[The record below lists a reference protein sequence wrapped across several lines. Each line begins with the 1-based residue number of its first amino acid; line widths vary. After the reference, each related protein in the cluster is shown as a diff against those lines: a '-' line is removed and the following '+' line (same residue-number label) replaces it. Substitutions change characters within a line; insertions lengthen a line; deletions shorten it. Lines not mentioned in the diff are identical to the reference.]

1 MEEDGIIKDNFQQTG
16 DDDTHVISDPPPPP
30 SLCEMPPEI
39 LEMILSPLSASE
51 LLVCCQVSRTWRV
64 KIGSLQKLWQ
74 GQWWIFCQNIER
86 KVSIWTEDLHIIITF
101 CGRIFTPG
109 KGHAIHLGYRESDSH
124 EDCDWR
130 TSYHY
135 SLKLRRELKSASA
148 WTEMSI
154 MMRHQ
159 HGLTFNEI
167 NKLEYD
173 TGLIAAGVDL
183 DSDYSKVIIWS
194 VREDGLIAIFN
205 DAHITDF
212 KFSIPYLVI
221 IQRDGNISIV
231 SFHSPGCI
239 VKRFHE
245 RHFCLAPSLGL
256 VVSTAGSN
264 KTIKV
269 WSLTSAQQEP
279 LTTLITNPEN
289 ANDGVTSFE
298 LIPASQH
305 RLQRFQEQHILLSLT
320 ICYMRDV
327 IKIVISLTPL

>member
-1 MEEDGIIKDNFQQTG
+1 
-16 DDDTHVISDPPPPP
+16 
-30 SLCEMPPEI
+30 
-39 LEMILSPLSASE
+39 
-51 LLVCCQVSRTWRV
+51 
-64 KIGSLQKLWQ
+64 
-74 GQWWIFCQNIER
+74 
-86 KVSIWTEDLHIIITF
+86 
-101 CGRIFTPG
+101 
-109 KGHAIHLGYRESDSH
+109 
-124 EDCDWR
+124 
-130 TSYHY
+130 
-135 SLKLRRELKSASA
+135 
-148 WTEMSI
+148 MSI

-194 VREDGLIAIFN
+194 VREDGLISIFN

-231 SFHSPGCI
+231 SFHSSGCI
-239 VKRFHE
+239 VKRFYE
-245 RHFCLAPSLGL
+245 RHAGLPAHFCLAPSLGL

-269 WSLTSAQQEP
+269 WSLTSGQQEP

-327 IKIVISLTPL
+327 IKNCHFSDPLTLTYSDN